1 MMERR
6 KTKQVKVGNI
16 FIGSEHPVSVQS
28 MLNTKNSD
36 IEGACAQTQ
45 ALVDAGCE
53 IVRLAVINDTSIE
66 CIKALKKNFSVP
78 IVSDIQ
84 FNHIHALKSIEAGV
98 DKVRI
103 NPGNIGDDNKVK
115 EVVAEAKKAHIPIR
129 IGVNTGSIL
138 PEIRKKYNGVCAEAL
153 VEEAMRHVRIL
164 EDNNFD
170 DIIISLKA
178 SSVPLTI
185 QSYQQIAKMCD
196 YPLHLGVTEAGTS
209 YDGLVKSSVGIG
221 ALLSQGIGD
230 TIRVSLTADPVEEIY
245 AAKSILSSLDLK
257 KGGAKLVSCPTCAR
271 CSIDLIT
278 IANEVSKRLKTIEK
292 DIKVAV
298 MGCVVNGPGE
308 AKDADI
314 GITGAGGEGV
324 IFKGETIIA
333 RVPESEIID
342 ALFKEIEEL

>member
-1 MMERR
+1 MERR
-6 KTKQVKVGNI
+6 TTKSVKVGNI
-16 FIGSEHPVSVQS
+16 FIGSDHPVSIQS

-36 IEGACAQTQ
+36 INAAYNQTA
-45 ALVDAGCE
+45 ALVEAGCE
-53 IVRLAVINDTSIE
+53 LVRLAVINNDSIE
-66 CIKALKKNFSVP
+66 CVKMLKREFDVP
-78 IVSDIQ
+78 IVADIQ
-84 FNHIHALKSIEAGV
+84 FNHTLALKSIEAGI

-103 NPGNIGDDNKVK
+103 NPGNIGEDAKVK
-115 EVVAEAKKAHIPIR
+115 EVVSEAKKAHIPIR

-138 PEIRKKYNGVCAEAL
+138 PEIREKYNGVCARAL
-153 VEEAMRHVRIL
+153 VEEAMRHVKIL
-164 EDNNFD
+164 EENNFD

-178 SSVPLTI
+178 SDVPLMI
-185 QSYQQIAKMCD
+185 ESYKIIADMCS
-196 YPLHLGVTEAGTS
+196 YPLHLGVTEAGTA

-221 ALLSQGIGD
+221 SLLSQGIGD

-245 AAKSILSSLDLK
+245 AAKSILSSLNLS

-278 IANEVSKRLKTIEK
+278 IANEVSKRLKDVKK

-298 MGCVVNGPGE
+298 MGCIVNGPGE

-314 GITGAGGEGV
+314 GITGAGGEGM
-324 IFKGETIIA
+324 IFKGDKVIA
-333 RVPESEIID
+333 KVPEGEIID

>member
-1 MMERR
+1 
-6 KTKQVKVGNI
+6 
-16 FIGSEHPVSVQS
+16 
-28 MLNTKNSD
+28 
-36 IEGACAQTQ
+36 
-45 ALVDAGCE
+45 
-53 IVRLAVINDTSIE
+53 
-66 CIKALKKNFSVP
+66 
-78 IVSDIQ
+78 
-84 FNHIHALKSIEAGV
+84 
-98 DKVRI
+98 
-103 NPGNIGDDNKVK
+103 
-115 EVVAEAKKAHIPIR
+115 
-129 IGVNTGSIL
+129 
-138 PEIRKKYNGVCAEAL
+138 
-153 VEEAMRHVRIL
+153 MRHVRIL

-185 QSYQQIAKMCD
+185 QSYQQIAEMVD

-333 RVPESEIID
+333 RVPESEIIN

>member
-1 MMERR
+1 MQRR
-6 KTKQVKVGNI
+6 KTNSVKVGNLY
-16 FIGSEHPVSVQS
+16 IGSEHPISIQS
-28 MLNTKNSD
+28 MLNTDNSD
-36 IEGACAQTQ
+36 VDAAIRQTQ
-45 ALVDAGCE
+45 SLVNAGCE
-53 IVRLAVINDTSIE
+53 LIRLAVINDKSIE
-66 CIKALKKNFSVP
+66 CVKALKKNFSVP
-78 IVSDIQ
+78 IVADIQ
-84 FNHIHALKSIEAGV
+84 FNHMLALKSIEAGI

-103 NPGNIGDDNKVK
+103 NPGNIGEDEKVR
-115 EVVAEAKKAHIPIR
+115 EVVSEAKKAHIPIR

-138 PEIRKKYNGVCAEAL
+138 PEIREKYNGVCAEAL

-164 EDNNFD
+164 ENNNFD

-178 SSVPLTI
+178 SDVALMI
-185 QSYQQIAKMCD
+185 ESYKIIADMCD

-221 ALLSQGIGD
+221 ALLAEGIGD

-245 AAKSILSSLDLK
+245 AAKSILSALNLK

-271 CSIDLIT
+271 CSIDLIS
-278 IANEVSKRLKTIEK
+278 IANEVSERLKNIEK

-314 GITGAGGEGV
+314 GITGAGGEGI
-324 IFKGETIIA
+324 IFKGEQIIA
-333 RVPESEIID
+333 RVSENEIVD

>member
-1 MMERR
+1 MERR
-6 KTKQVKVGNI
+6 KTKQVKVGNVY
-16 FIGSEHPVSVQS
+16 IGSEHPVSVQS

-36 IEGACAQTQ
+36 IEGACAQTK

-53 IVRLAVINDTSIE
+53 IVRLAVINDQSIE

-103 NPGNIGDDNKVK
+103 NPGNIGEDKKVK
-115 EVVAEAKKAHIPIR
+115 EVVEEAKKAHIPIR

-138 PEIRKKYNGVCAEAL
+138 PEIREKYNGVCADAL

-308 AKDADI
+308 AKDSDI

>member
-1 MMERR
+1 MQRR
-6 KTKQVKVGNI
+6 KTKSVKVGNLY
-16 FIGSEHPVSVQS
+16 IGSEHPVSIQS
-28 MLNTKNSD
+28 MLNTDNSD
-36 IEGACAQTQ
+36 PSAAIAQTQ
-45 ALVDAGCE
+45 ALIDAGCE
-53 IVRLAVINDTSIE
+53 VVRLAIINDKSIE
-66 CIKALKKNFSVP
+66 CIKALKEKFDVP
-78 IVSDIQ
+78 LVADIQ
-84 FNHIHALKSIEAGV
+84 FNHIHALKSIEAGI

-103 NPGNIGDDNKVK
+103 NPGNIGDDDKVR
-115 EVVAEAKKAHIPIR
+115 EVVNAAKKANVPIR

-138 PEIRKKYNGVCAEAL
+138 PSIREKYKGVCPEAL

-164 EDNNFD
+164 ENNDFDN
-170 DIIISLKA
+170 IIISLKA
-178 SSVPLTI
+178 SDVPLMI
-185 QSYQQIAKMCD
+185 KSYQEIAKICD

-221 ALLSQGIGD
+221 SLLSMGIGD

-245 AAKSILSSLDLK
+245 AAKSILSALNLK

-271 CSIDLIT
+271 CSIDLIS
-278 IANEVSKRLKTIEK
+278 IANEVSKRLKNIKK

-324 IFKGETIIA
+324 IFKGEKIIA
-333 RVPESEIID
+333 RVPENEIVD

>member
-1 MMERR
+1 M
-6 KTKQVKVGNI
+6 TG
-16 FIGSEHPVSVQS
+16 VQ
-28 MLNTKNSD
+28 T
-36 IEGACAQTQ
+36 CA
-45 ALVDAGCE
+45 L
-53 IVRLAVINDTSIE
+53 
-66 CIKALKKNFSVP
+66 P
-78 IVSDIQ
+78 I
-84 FNHIHALKSIEAGV
+84 
-98 DKVRI
+98 
-103 NPGNIGDDNKVK
+103 
-115 EVVAEAKKAHIPIR
+115 
-129 IGVNTGSIL
+129 
-138 PEIRKKYNGVCAEAL
+138 
-153 VEEAMRHVRIL
+153 
-164 EDNNFD
+164 
-170 DIIISLKA
+170 

-278 IANEVSKRLKTIEK
+278 IANEVSKRLKNIEK

-308 AKDADI
+308 AKDSDI